1 MPLFYKPT
9 QASLPD
15 KEGNKLWFPC
25 LVKTG
30 YMIDLDV
37 LAQRLCEYSNVMP
50 GEVHNVVRNL
60 MSIMITELQNGNSV
74 KLNGMGTFTL
84 KVRSKGN
91 GVMTADEVS
100 PSQITG
106 LRCMFTPEYFRPSG
120 LNTTRAIENGV
131 VFKHIDTMKHGYD
144 SNSSNTGNNG
154 GDDGGG
160 GFTPDPNA

>member
-9 QASLPD
+9 QAAMPD
-15 KEGNKLWFPC
+15 KEGNNLWFPC

-30 YMIDLDV
+30 YMVDLDV
-37 LAQRLCEYSNVMP
+37 LANRLCEYSNVMP

-60 MSIMITELQNGNSV
+60 MSLMITELQNGNSV

-84 KVRSKGN
+84 KIRARGN
-91 GVMTADEVS
+91 GVLTADEVN

-120 LNTTRAIENGV
+120 LSTTRAIERGV
-131 VFKHIDTMKHGYD
+131 VFKHINTMKHGYD
-144 SNSSNTGNNG
+144 SSSNAGNNG
-154 GDDGGG
+154 EDDG

>member
-9 QASLPD
+9 QAAVPD
-15 KEGNKLWFPC
+15 IDGNKLWFPC

-30 YMIDLDV
+30 YMVDLDV

-60 MSIMITELQNGNSV
+60 MSVMITELQNGNSV
-74 KLNGMGTFTL
+74 RLNGIGTFTL
-84 KVRSKGN
+84 KVRAKGN
-91 GVMTADEVS
+91 GVMTPEEVN

-120 LNTTRAIENGV
+120 LSTTRAIEKGV
-131 VFKHIDTMKHGYD
+131 VFKHIDTMKHGY
-144 SNSSNTGNNG
+144 NNG
-154 GDDGGG
+154 NSNAGSGDDDGYEQ
-160 GFTPDPNA
+160 DPNA